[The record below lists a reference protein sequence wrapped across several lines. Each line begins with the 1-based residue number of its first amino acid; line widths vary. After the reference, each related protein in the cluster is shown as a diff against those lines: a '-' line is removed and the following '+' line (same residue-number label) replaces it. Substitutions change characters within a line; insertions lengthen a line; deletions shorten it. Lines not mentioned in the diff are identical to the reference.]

1 MIQRFALFI
10 GTALVGGLGYL
21 ALNKNDADHDADD
34 SDEDESTE
42 ESEKKGGGSGSG
54 IGSWWDNFTSS
65 DDADSAEE
73 APSLSKPTRR
83 RMGGSANKSK
93 KQRPVAARK
102 TRVSRK

>member
-21 ALNKNDADHDADD
+21 ALNKNDDD
-34 SDEDESTE
+34 RDDDSSDEDE

-65 DDADSAEE
+65 DESENAENAE
-73 APSLSKPTRR
+73 KPARR
-83 RMGGSANKSK
+83 RIGGGANKSK
-93 KQRPVAARK
+93 KQRPVVARK